1 MATNTVTGNL
11 VCSDGTNIPLKLDT
25 VEGTETSLTTD
36 TAYTVAAQNVGDFA
50 PGKTVIAG
58 LVSCDNGVGYCY
70 ILSQGLV
77 AAIVPWSVK
86 GAVTNG
92 GPRLCQPYTLKAGDI
107 VKVMNNTAAD
117 REGTMAVYTAR
128 GVSRIFHVTPT
139 GGATNELV
147 DLQTGNSIGDTLQ
160 GDSIVKWFGTSVD
173 AAKIETQGFF
183 VVDALGNVI
192 GSCSAGSPIVQQP
205 SFQDAYGVNIALN
218 YKAQYLTN
226 A

>member
-1 MATNTVTGNL
+1 MASNTVTGNL

-25 VEGTETSLTTD
+25 TEGTETSLTTD

-50 PGKTVIAG
+50 PGKTVISG

-77 AAIVPWSVK
+77 AAIIPWSVK
-86 GAVTNG
+86 GAVTDG
-92 GPRLCQPYTLKAGDI
+92 SPALCQPYTLKAGDI

-117 REGTMAVYTAR
+117 REAAMAVYTAR

-160 GDSIVKWFGTSVD
+160 GDRIVKWFGTSVD

-192 GSCSAGSPIVQQP
+192 GSCAAGSPIVQQP
-205 SFQDAYGVNIALN
+205 SYSSASTAIALN
-218 YKAQYLTN
+218 YKAQFLTN

>member
-11 VCSDGTNIPLKLDT
+11 VCSDGTNIPLKLDLA
-25 VEGTETSLTTD
+25 EGTETSLTTD

-50 PGKTVIAG
+50 PGKTVVSG

-86 GAVTNG
+86 GAVTDG
-92 GPRLCQPYTLKAGDI
+92 SPALCQPYTLKAGDI

-117 REGTMAVYTAR
+117 REASMAVYTAR

-160 GDSIVKWFGTSVD
+160 GDRIVKWFGTSVD

-192 GSCSAGSPIVQQP
+192 GSCAAGSPIVQQP
-205 SFQDAYGVNIALN
+205 SFSPASTAIALN
-218 YKAQYLTN
+218 YKAQFLTN